1 MASRRKER
9 LADQVRDIVSTILLF
24 ELQDPRMGF
33 VTVTGVDLSGDL
45 RQATVKVS
53 VLGDQK
59 EQVVTMNVIRHARGY
74 VQKLLAEKLNA
85 RFVPAVSF
93 ELDDSIKRS
102 IGLSKTLR
110 ESQEN

>member
-24 ELQDPRMGF
+24 ELKDPRVGF

-45 RQATVKVS
+45 RRVTVKVS

-74 VQKLLAEKLNA
+74 VQKLLGEKLNV

-93 ELDDSIKRS
+93 ELDDSIKKS
-102 IGLSKTLR
+102 INLSKTLR